1 MYLGQMDVRTGR
13 TSMQMYLENLGAEIE
28 ETRREDHGKK
38 ENRKLAR
45 RDERI
50 VSGDRIIL
58 RRILPGNQTGGI
70 HDDWCY
76 F

>member
-13 TSMQMYLENLGAEIE
+13 TSMQMYLENLGGRN
-28 ETRREDHGKK
+28 RRNPAGDHGKK

-70 HDDWCY
+70 HDDRCY